1 MRPWI
6 TGSVFSNYLDHAGCV
21 IPEKRIPGA
30 RGLTMTFDSD
40 VEIFNLKSLLA
51 QAVGSLN
58 TLSSCSKDTP
68 ELSALVRHLRDTC
81 RIVHE
86 RSSDWPIEEQ
96 FRLVHPFAAWM
107 DKYTISYFAI
117 SEKDTVVLATLAHF
131 YAVVVC
137 LSLAFPEMALPL
149 TTTIRLRSIIEIGQV
164 FGSKPPFF
172 CGGCREVH
180 YQEGLMAFPLN
191 AVHMFQG
198 VRGCN
203 LE

>member
-1 MRPWI
+1 M
-6 TGSVFSNYLDHAGCV
+6 A
-21 IPEKRIPGA
+21 
-30 RGLTMTFDSD
+30 FDSD
-40 VEIFNLKSLLA
+40 VEIFNLNSLLA

-58 TLSSCSKDTP
+58 SLSSCSKDTP

-131 YAVVVC
+131 
-137 LSLAFPEMALPL
+137 
-149 TTTIRLRSIIEIGQV
+149 
-164 FGSKPPFF
+164 
-172 CGGCREVH
+172 
-180 YQEGLMAFPLN
+180 
-191 AVHMFQG
+191 
-198 VRGCN
+198 
-203 LE
+203 

>member
-1 MRPWI
+1 MQPWI

-21 IPEKRIPGA
+21 NPQKRMPGV
-30 RGLTMTFDSD
+30 RGSTMTFDGHG
-40 VEIFNLKSLLA
+40 EIPNLKSLVA
-51 QAVGSLN
+51 QAIGSLN
-58 TLSSCSKDTP
+58 MLSSCSKDTP
-68 ELSALVRHLRDTC
+68 DLSALVRHLRDTC

-86 RSSDWPIEEQ
+86 RSSDWLIEKQ

-137 LSLAFPEMALPL
+137 LALAFPEMALPL
-149 TTTIRLRSIIEIGQV
+149 TTTIRLKSIIEIGQV

-172 CGGCREVH
+172 CRGCREVH
-180 YQEGLMAFPLN
+180 YQEGMMAFPLN
-191 AVHMFQG
+191 AVHMFQECED
-198 VRGCN
+198 VI
-203 LE
+203 